1 MLSIATTDNQGEFGY
16 NYEPA
21 GSFCKANGSFGFGGT
36 SAAAAQIAGVVALM
50 LTAKSALKGRPEDVR
65 RILRAAA
72 TYEFLRH
79 PGWTKIQPDVLLT
92 HPAMMAR

>member
-1 MLSIATTDNQGEFGY
+1 MTKAGIKSISVKDLNLRSLETISDQRNWNLSDLGTLSIATTDNQGEFGY

-50 LTAKSALKGRPEDVR
+50 LTAKATLKGRPR
-65 RILRAAA
+65 
-72 TYEFLRH
+72 
-79 PGWTKIQPDVLLT
+79 K
-92 HPAMMAR
+92 